1 MTFQKEIHI
10 RNTHIYTHKTLSRSP
25 VDKSIQR
32 ASSSTNG
39 LEGAGLEPED
49 RRVCNTVVTAG
60 SEVRQSPQSPA
71 CPQDRVTTEHFCLAA
86 ESSREA

>member
-1 MTFQKEIHI
+1 MTFQKEIEKH
-10 RNTHIYTHKTLSRSP
+10 THIYTHKTLSRSP

-32 ASSSTNG
+32 ASSSTRLSSSTENG

-60 SEVRQSPQSPA
+60 SEVRQSPQSLHVH
-71 CPQDRVTTEHFCLAA
+71 RTE
-86 ESSREA
+86 